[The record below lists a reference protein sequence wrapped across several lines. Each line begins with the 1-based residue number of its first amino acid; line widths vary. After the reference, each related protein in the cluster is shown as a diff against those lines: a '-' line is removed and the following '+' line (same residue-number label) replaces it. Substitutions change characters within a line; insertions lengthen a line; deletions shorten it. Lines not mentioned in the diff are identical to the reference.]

1 MFRFQKLF
9 QEREE
14 MSFVGRIAESHQG
27 LFFRFAELGF
37 RLGGGD
43 LEKEKIA
50 EVSGKVLSDPK
61 GISVAR
67 AELVEFAQRG

>member
-9 QEREE
+9 QEGEE
-14 MSFVGRIAESHQG
+14 MSFVGWISESHQG
-27 LFFRFAELGF
+27 LFFRFAELCFGF
-37 RLGGGD
+37 SGGD

-61 GISVAR
+61 GIPVAR

>member
-9 QEREE
+9 QEGEE
-14 MSFVGRIAESHQG
+14 MSFIGWIAKSHQG
-27 LFFRFAELGF
+27 LFLRFAEFGF

-50 EVSGKVLSDPK
+50 EVAGKVLSNTN
-61 GISVAR
+61 GIPMSG
-67 AELVEFAQRG
+67 AELVEFP